1 MYKKKIHLLIGKTKS
16 ALLKLCNNESID
28 EYNPNEK
35 PKILIAFDVIGEMI
49 SNKNL

>member
-1 MYKKKIHLLIGKTKS
+1 MRKKKNHLLIGKTKI
-16 ALLKLCNNESID
+16 ALLKVCNNESID

-35 PKILIAFDVIGEMI
+35 PKTLIAFDVISEMI